1 MRMTENTE
9 GDWRER
15 WNAFTGSGHFDEIKH
30 PEGGYYS
37 ETYRSVLSLSPDVL
51 PEGFDGSRSL
61 LTAIY
66 FLLRNDEFSALH
78 RLKSDEMWH
87 FYDGLQLR
95 VHVIDPGGRYT
106 WFRLGREA
114 ERGDVLQAVV
124 PAGCWFG
131 ATLEIPDTWVLAG
144 CVVSPGFDFRD
155 FELATRDEL
164 LRLYPMHRELIVR
177 LIREES

>member
-1 MRMTENTE
+1 MCT
-9 GDWRER
+9 GDSYWIDKLNLE
-15 WNAFTGSGHFDEIKH
+15 KH

-37 ETYRSVLSLSPDVL
+37 ETYRSEMSLPQDVL

-66 FLLRNDEFSALH
+66 FLLRNEDFSALH

-87 FYDGLQLR
+87 FYDGSPLR
-95 VHVIDPGGRYT
+95 VHMIEPGGRYT
-106 WFRLGREA
+106 WHRLGREA
-114 ERGDVLQAVV
+114 ERGDILQAVV

-131 ATLEIPDTWVLAG
+131 ATLEEPGTWSLVG

-164 LRLYPMHRELIVR
+164 LQLYPMHRELI
-177 LIREES
+177 LGLTREE